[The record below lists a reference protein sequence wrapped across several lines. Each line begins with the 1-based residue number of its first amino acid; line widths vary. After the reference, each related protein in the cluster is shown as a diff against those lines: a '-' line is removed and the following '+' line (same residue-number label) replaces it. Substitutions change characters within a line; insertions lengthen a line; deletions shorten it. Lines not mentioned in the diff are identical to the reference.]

1 MPEKGRLFLCGTP
14 IGNLGDISLRTLE
27 TLKQVDL
34 IACEDTRQT
43 RKLLNHF
50 EINTPLTSYYEHN
63 KEIKGGKL
71 IEQLLEGKDI
81 ALVSDAGMP
90 GISDPGQDL
99 VQACIKENIEFTVIP
114 GPVALITGLVL
125 SGLNTTSFCFEGFV
139 PRSKRDKKRCFQ
151 HLEKEERTIIFYE
164 APHRLLETLNIL
176 KETFGERQIA
186 LCRELTKKFEEV
198 YRGNIE
204 EALNYF
210 TTKGVKGE
218 FTLIIE
224 GAKPENNVKDI
235 NWAIERFKQLVEEGQ
250 SAKEAVKVAAKEA
263 QINKRD
269 LYEIVM
275 KK

>member
-14 IGNLGDISLRTLE
+14 IGNLEDISLRTLE
-27 TLKQVDL
+27 TLKKVDL

-63 KEIKGGKL
+63 KVLKGEKL
-71 IEQLLEGKDI
+71 IQQLLEGKDI

-99 VQACIKENIEFTVIP
+99 VQSCIKENIEFTVIP

-125 SGLNTTSFCFEGFV
+125 SGLDTNRFCFEGFV
-139 PRSKRDKKRCFQ
+139 PRNKRDKKRCFAE
-151 HLEKEERTIIFYE
+151 LEKEERTIIFYE
-164 APHRLLETLNIL
+164 APHRLLETLTIL
-176 KETFGERQIA
+176 EEILGTRQIA
-186 LCRELTKKFEEV
+186 ICRELTKKYEEV
-198 YRGNIE
+198 FRGSIG
-204 EALNYF
+204 EALDYF
-210 TTKGVKGE
+210 RTKGVKGE

-224 GAKPENNVKDI
+224 GAKPENKVKGLE
-235 NWAIERFKQLVEEGQ
+235 WAIARFNQLVEEGQ
-250 SAKEAVKVAAKEA
+250 PSKEAVKVAAKEA

-269 LYEIVM
+269 LYEVVM